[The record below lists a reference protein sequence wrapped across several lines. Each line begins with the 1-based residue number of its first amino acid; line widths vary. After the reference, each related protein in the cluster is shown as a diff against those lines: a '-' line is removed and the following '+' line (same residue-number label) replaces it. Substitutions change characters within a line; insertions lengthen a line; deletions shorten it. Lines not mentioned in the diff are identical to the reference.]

1 MTCKQGARDKL
12 WEQMLQLL
20 AYYLMLHMESR
31 LLPVH
36 RARMSPVNNLMSRT
50 CLGTALLMSHCFM

>member
-1 MTCKQGARDKL
+1 MTH
-12 WEQMLQLL
+12 
-20 AYYLMLHMESR
+20 LMLPLDVQAKSR